1 MEVVQNCAMS
11 MHSEIFDQ
19 VWYGSEGFACEDQ
32 GFSAGFCEALA
43 VEQLAAPPG
52 LEDDI
57 CPRGLALR
65 LDGLPLLLRSEDM
78 LEAMLEQV
86 GFDKL
91 LLGQPTI
98 SAGNGSCGAML
109 TVTSF
114 EAAVAIA
121 EHFQGCNWN
130 GCEKVTVTA
139 LLAEVPR
146 SNFEERTGMQSSAC
160 EFVPGTLWC
169 SKGLPSASASTT
181 ASSSNAS
188 DIDLCSEHEEV

>member
-1 MEVVQNCAMS
+1 MS

-19 VWYGSEGFACEDQ
+19 VWYGCKGFACKDQ
-32 GFSAGFCEALA
+32 GFSASFCEALA
-43 VEQLAAPPG
+43 VEQLAPPPG

-57 CPRGLALR
+57 RPRGLALR
-65 LDGLPLLLRSEDM
+65 LDGLPLLLSSEDM
-78 LEAMLEQV
+78 LEATLEQV

-91 LLGQPTI
+91 LLGQPMI
-98 SAGNGSCGAML
+98 SAGNESCGAVL

-139 LLAEVPR
+139 LLAEV
-146 SNFEERTGMQSSAC
+146 SHSDSVERTALQLSAS

-188 DIDLCSEHEEV
+188 DIDRCSEHEEA